1 MNGRVLVVDDE
12 ADIVDVLCFALESA
26 GYQTR
31 ATGRGDEALVIS
43 REWNPDLVV
52 LDIGL
57 PGLSGLEVCPR
68 LTAAGI
74 PVLVL
79 SSHDRDDEVVEGL
92 EVGAEDYVT
101 KPFNHKELLLRIGK
115 IIRRTKAVGAR
126 SAEANDILT
135 AGDITVDLPRREV
148 RVGGHEVHLTPTEF
162 GIIALLA
169 RNPGQPVDVET
180 LLREVWGT
188 ADWTNGDEM
197 VKVNIRRLRKK
208 IEPDPQHPRYLLNRW
223 GQGYLLA
230 DRPSSAE

>member
-26 GYQTR
+26 GYETR
-31 ATGRGDEALVIS
+31 ATGRGDDALAIS
-43 REWNPDLVV
+43 AEWHPDLVI

-68 LTAAGI
+68 LTEAGV

-101 KPFNHKELLLRIGK
+101 KPFNHKELLLRVGK
-115 IIRRTKAVGAR
+115 IIRRTRANA
-126 SAEANDILT
+126 AEELVT
-135 AGDITVDLPRREV
+135 AGDITVDLRRREV
-148 RVGGHEVHLTPTEF
+148 RVGGQEVHLTPTEF
-162 GIIALLA
+162 GIVALLA
-169 RNPGQPVDVET
+169 RNPGQPVEVET

-188 ADWTNGDEM
+188 AEWTNGDEM

-230 DRPSSAE
+230 DRPSAGQ

>member
-26 GYQTR
+26 GYETR
-31 ATGRGDEALVIS
+31 STGRGDEALAIS
-43 REWNPDLVV
+43 REWPPDLVI

-68 LTAAGI
+68 LTEDGI

-101 KPFNHKELLLRIGK
+101 KPFNHKELLLRVGK
-115 IIRRTKAVGAR
+115 IIRRTRA
-126 SAEANDILT
+126 SAAEELVT
-135 AGDITVDLPRREV
+135 AGEITVDLRRREV
-148 RVGGHEVHLTPTEF
+148 RVGVQEVHLTPTEF

-169 RNPGQPVDVET
+169 GKPGEPVEVET
-180 LLREVWGT
+180 LLREVWGAT
-188 ADWTNGDEM
+188 EWTNGDEM

-230 DRPSSAE
+230 DRPNGEQ